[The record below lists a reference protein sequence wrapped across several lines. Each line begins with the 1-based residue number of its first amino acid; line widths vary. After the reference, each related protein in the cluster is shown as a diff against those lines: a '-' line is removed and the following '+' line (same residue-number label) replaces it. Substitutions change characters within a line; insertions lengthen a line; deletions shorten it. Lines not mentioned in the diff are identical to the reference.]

1 MLVFKGENRP
11 KAGYLSRYRICDGAP
26 VYRRLLLVSSPQ
38 GRGPSHKALLE
49 TPRFGGVVEGT
60 LVHGFLKMLFSS
72 YMYLHVGKSLLVFE
86 ALYGAEAPLTPIK
99 VLCGGGSAVCYVCMV
114 SSLIGASGSHVVA

>member
-49 TPRFGGVVEGT
+49 TPRLGGVVEGT

-72 YMYLHVGKSLLVFE
+72 YMFLHVGKSLLVFE
-86 ALYGAEAPLTPIK
+86 ALYGAEAPLTLKINK
-99 VLCGGGSAVCYVCMV
+99 N
-114 SSLIGASGSHVVA
+114 LIFSVGRSGTQN

>member
-49 TPRFGGVVEGT
+49 TPRLGGVVEGT

-99 VLCGGGSAVCYVCMV
+99 SHMLCVFVGFV
-114 SSLIGASGSHVVA
+114 I